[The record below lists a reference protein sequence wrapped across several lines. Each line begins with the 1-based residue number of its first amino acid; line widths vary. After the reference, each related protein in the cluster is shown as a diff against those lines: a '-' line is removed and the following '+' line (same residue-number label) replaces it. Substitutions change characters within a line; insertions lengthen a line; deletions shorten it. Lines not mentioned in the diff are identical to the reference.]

1 MLFRSGSYKLYIR
14 LPYNAALESVI
25 EGALQKAGA
34 KQFFGQ
40 APRGALERRA
50 QDLLKEL
57 SLDESA
63 DVIP

>member
-1 MLFRSGSYKLYIR
+1 MCIR
-14 LPYNAALESVI
+14 LPYNTNLECVI
-25 EGALQKAGA
+25 EGALQKAGVQ
-34 KQFFGQ
+34 QFFGQ

-63 DVIP
+63 ESSK